1 MNHPLERRAA
11 VLDEAHIKRL
21 LVIARSGKHGLRN
34 EVMIYLSFGLGLRAK
49 EMAALKVRDV
59 MQPTGELR
67 DELVLGRRATKGGKV
82 RLVYLTQTAVRKT
95 LTRYLADRKEQE
107 GILFNPDSALLKSQK
122 GGSFSPN
129 TLQQL
134 FARLYEAAGINGASS
149 HSGRRTFA
157 TSLIEKGVDI
167 KAVSTLMGHASVAMT
182 ARYVENNPV
191 RLKRIC
197 QDVSIGLTS

>member
-11 VLDEAHIKRL
+11 VLEEAHIKRL
-21 LVIARSGKHGLRN
+21 LVIARSSKHGLRN

-49 EMAALKVRDV
+49 ELAALKVRDV
-59 MQPTGELR
+59 IMPTGELR
-67 DELVLGRRATKGGKV
+67 EELILGRRATKGGKV
-82 RLVYLTQTAVRKT
+82 RLVYLTQSAVKKS
-95 LTRYLADRKEQE
+95 LTRYLAERREQE
-107 GILFNPDSALLKSQK
+107 GILFNPDSALLRSQK
-122 GGSFSPN
+122 GSCFTPN

-134 FARLYEAAGINGASS
+134 FSRLYQAAGINGASS

-167 KAVSTLMGHASVAMT
+167 KAVSTLMGHASVSMT

-197 QDVSIGLTS
+197 EDVSIGLSA

>member
-1 MNHPLERRAA
+1 MSVA
-11 VLDEAHIKRL
+11 
-21 LVIARSGKHGLRN
+21 
-34 EVMIYLSFGLGLRAK
+34 
-49 EMAALKVRDV
+49 
-59 MQPTGELR
+59 
-67 DELVLGRRATKGGKV
+67 GRRTPLSERL
-82 RLVYLTQTAVRKT
+82 RLVYLTHPTVKRA
-95 LTRYLADRKEQE
+95 LLRYLTERKELE

-122 GGSFSPN
+122 SGSFSPN

-134 FARLYEAAGINGASS
+134 FSRLYAAAGIEGASS

-197 QDVSIGLTS
+197 EEVSIGLPAQ

>member
-1 MNHPLERRAA
+1 
-11 VLDEAHIKRL
+11 
-21 LVIARSGKHGLRN
+21 
-34 EVMIYLSFGLGLRAK
+34 
-49 EMAALKVRDV
+49 MAALKVRDV
-59 MQPTGELR
+59 MLPDGNLR

-82 RLVYLTQTAVRKT
+82 RLVYLTQSAVRKA

-122 GGSFSPN
+122 GGSFTPN

-167 KAVSTLMGHASVAMT
+167 KAISTLMGHASVAMT